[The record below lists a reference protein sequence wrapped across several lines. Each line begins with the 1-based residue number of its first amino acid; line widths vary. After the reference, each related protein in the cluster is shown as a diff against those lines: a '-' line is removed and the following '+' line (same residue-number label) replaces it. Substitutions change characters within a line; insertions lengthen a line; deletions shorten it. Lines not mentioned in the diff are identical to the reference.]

1 MPKNK
6 PPAEQRKTNA
16 KILRASL
23 RERIEFLDH
32 KPDRTQQDVR
42 LANKLARQH
51 NRLLMKY

>member
-1 MPKNK
+1 MPQNK

-32 KPDRTQQDVR
+32 KPDRTKQDVR